1 MTSQFDKEQREQLA
15 KETDFL
21 RQDYLLPYD
30 LDTEKDALG
39 LTMLDEKWRLA
50 MISALRPEDFYCA
63 PYRHTFEA
71 ISFLETQGL
80 EVTPITIGGILRGR
94 GFLEKMGGIT
104 GISNLTEYSGRY
116 GSRKLV
122 DEYAQKLRDL
132 TVKRNAFVLA
142 KTLALSAFDQT
153 KTASQVLDLADEE
166 MSKLRAKKET
176 RRTVQTYAE
185 IAVEARIEL
194 EQYRA
199 GTARGIRTGIPELDR
214 RLRMRG
220 LARKELYYFGAMS
233 SMGKTALL
241 LQILDYINMQGLRSL
256 FFSIEMSKILLLFRT
271 IQRITS
277 GFEISPYTIR
287 EIKEPRNE
295 REEKRKRYGD
305 YVYRR
310 ALEVLVTISEWKG
323 LVDDETRSW
332 QDIKAK
338 IREEHRAHPLD
349 VIGGDYIQ
357 LAEIKLESNQ
367 SRRDLEVGKISTDS
381 KALAKELDVPFI
393 WLSQLRRMKD
403 RAHRPEMDDFRETG
417 QIENDADFMGII
429 YGDGPGSDNKANVK
443 LYCPKQRNGMAGWEI
458 EMDFDKKRQFFNT
471 EELQRL
477 IDNSNPTDDEIFL
490 REFLSERDDAPQLH
504 TIAPPPTKGEILF

>member
-1 MTSQFDKEQREQLA
+1 MTSQFDQEQHAALA

-21 RQDYLLPYD
+21 RQDYLLPYN
-30 LDTEKDALG
+30 LEVEAAALG
-39 LTMLDEKWRLA
+39 LTIMDDKWRLA
-50 MISALRPEDFYCA
+50 MLSALKPDDFYCG
-63 PYRHTFEA
+63 PYKHCFEA
-71 ISFLETQGL
+71 IMLLESRSL
-80 EVTPITIGGILRGR
+80 EVNPITIGDVLKSQ

-104 GISNLTEYSGRY
+104 GISELTKYSPY

-132 TVKRNAFVLA
+132 TIKRKAFALA
-142 KTLALSAFDQT
+142 KKIALGSFDQT
-153 KTASQVLDLADEE
+153 KTATDVLDLADAE
-166 MSKLRAKKET
+166 MSMLRAQKET

-185 IAVEARIEL
+185 VAAEARIEL
-194 EQYRA
+194 DQYRQ
-199 GTARGIRTGIPELDR
+199 GLARGIRTGIPELDR

-241 LQILDYINMQGLRSL
+241 LQILDHINMQGLRSL
-256 FFSIEMSKILLLFRT
+256 FFSIEMSKVLLLFRT

-287 EIKEPRNE
+287 EITAPQNE
-295 REEKRKRYGD
+295 RDEKRKRYGD

-310 ALEVLVTISEWKG
+310 ALEVLDMIAGWKG

-332 QDIKAK
+332 TDIKAK
-338 IREEHRAHPLD
+338 IREAHREAPLD

-381 KALAKELDVPFI
+381 MALAKELDCPFV
-393 WLSQLRRMKD
+393 WLSQLRRLKD
-403 RAHRPEMDDFRETG
+403 RAGRPEMDDFRESG
-417 QIENDADFMGII
+417 QIGNDADFMGII
-429 YGDGPGSDNKANVK
+429 YGDGPGSDRIANVK

-458 EMDFDKKRQFFNT
+458 EMDFDKRRQFFNT

-477 IDNSNPTDDEIFL
+477 IDNSNPSDDEIFL